1 MRVEY
6 GLKWGGV
13 DHPDS
18 RGILYQA
25 VFDMSTEGP
34 LSFRQKEER
43 VSLRN
48 SAEKVLGL

>member
-6 GLKWGGV
+6 GFKWGGV

-18 RGILYQA
+18 RGIMYQA
-25 VFDMSTEGP
+25 VFDVSTEGP
-34 LSFRQKEER
+34 LSFRQKEGR